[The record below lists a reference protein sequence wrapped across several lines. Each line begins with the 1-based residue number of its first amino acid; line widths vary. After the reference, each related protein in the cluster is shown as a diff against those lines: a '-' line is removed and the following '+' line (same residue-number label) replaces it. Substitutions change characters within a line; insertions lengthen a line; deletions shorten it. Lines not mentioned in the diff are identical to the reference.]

1 MKILI
6 LINEFPPGPGGVGT
20 HGYEL
25 ARHLKRTG
33 HSVEVV
39 CAQGY
44 SSLEVITAF
53 NKALEF
59 SIHPYPHTLSYVSRL
74 RLVYQVMRD
83 QRPDIVIASGSNSV
97 WIAALYKLFFRFYK
111 LVVVAHGGELTFSSP
126 IRRGLTHWGC
136 RVADHIISVSAY
148 TKLYIPS
155 GQESKITVIGNG
167 ANHFLLKALNRKEE
181 LKATH
186 GFSGKKI
193 LLTVGSV
200 SERKGQDIVIR
211 ALKNVLKHN
220 PDVVYL
226 MAGRSNKLEYFK
238 GIAQKAGVESQVRFL
253 GSVSADYLLEL
264 YNMADVYVISS
275 RHSSD
280 GDFEGFGIS
289 VIEAALC
296 GVPAVVTS
304 DSGLVE
310 AIDEGITGISVPP
323 ENAEALAGAIVQ
335 LLDDRIRI
343 PMGAAA
349 KKRAEES
356 FTWEKV
362 VELYDLVLKKLV

>member
-6 LINEFPPGPGGVGT
+6 LVNEFPPGPGGVGT

-25 ARHLKRTG
+25 ARHLRFMG

-44 SSLEVITAF
+44 TSAESIAFF
-53 NKALEF
+53 NKNLQFPIYAYSHNTNYF
-59 SIHPYPHTLSYVSRL
+59 SRL
-74 RLVYQVMRD
+74 WLVARVIRK
-83 QRPDIVIASGSNSV
+83 QRPKVVIASGSNSV
-97 WIAALYKLFFRFYK
+97 WIASFYKYFFRFYK
-111 LVVVAHGGELTFSSP
+111 LVVIVHGGELAFKSKV
-126 IRRGLTHWGC
+126 RRGLINWSC

-148 TKLYIPS
+148 TKQFIPG
-155 GQESKITVIGNG
+155 GQESKITVINNG
-167 ANHFLLKALNRKEE
+167 ANHFLLKTLYRQEE
-181 LKATH
+181 LKAKY
-186 GFSGKKI
+186 GYSGKKI

-211 ALKNVLKHN
+211 ALKNVLKCN
-220 PDVVYL
+220 PNVVYL
-226 MAGRSNKLEYFK
+226 MAGRSNNINYFK
-238 GIAQKAGVESQVRFL
+238 SVAREIGVEEQAKFL
-253 GSVSADYLLEL
+253 GSVSADFVLEL
-264 YNMADVYVISS
+264 YNMADLYVISS

-296 GVPAVVTS
+296 GVPAVVTR

-310 AIDEGITGISVPP
+310 AIEEGITGVSVPP
-323 ENAEALAGAIVQ
+323 ENAEALAQAIVE
-335 LLDDRIRI
+335 LLDDRTRI
-343 PMGAAA
+343 PMGVAA

-362 VELYDLVLKKLV
+362 AGLYDRVLRKLA